1 MDVKL
6 TNNLQYM
13 QMDLNAKYKQT
24 KMDVDFVDKNGKK
37 IDFSMTFEDLS
48 YEYKEETLSY
58 TKETIY
64 NQSKVAEAL
73 NKGDF
78 KTLDKIFKEL
88 SAKANQS
95 SLNYQKTE
103 IKGHSHSVKIEGLTQ
118 EEAKELVSDDGF
130 FGVNQTAKRV
140 FDFVIKG
147 AEDNPE
153 LLKAGRQGVIEGL
166 KDAEK
171 EWGGKLPDIAYKTQA
186 KTLQMLDEYMSKLG
200 ISSFEINA

>member
-1 MDVKL
+1 
-6 TNNLQYM
+6 M

-153 LLKAGRQGVIEGL
+153 LLKAGRQGVIDGL

>member
-64 NQSKVAEAL
+64 NQSKVADAL

-130 FGVNQTAKRV
+130 FGVNKTAKRV

-153 LLKAGRQGVIEGL
+153 LLKAGRQGVIDGL

>member
-1 MDVKL
+1 MDIKL

-58 TKETIY
+58 TKEAIY
-64 NQSKVAEAL
+64 DQSKVAEAL